1 MKIAV
6 LTLGCKVN
14 KYESESMILTLKK
27 QGHEVFSHLTF
38 ADVYIINTCAV
49 TNEAERKSRQ
59 MVSRCLALNKD
70 AKVYICGCASQNN
83 AKQFEK
89 LKNVVSVVGNANKP
103 QLVYD
108 LDATGTHIDK
118 LPTVYEDI
126 YHAYPT
132 QVRAYVKIQDG
143 CNNFCSYC
151 IIPYLRGRSRSRN
164 IVSILNE
171 IDELSNQVKE
181 VVLTGIDVSD
191 YKIDGEKAL
200 DKLVEKLA
208 PYTLKLRFRLSSLEQ
223 GVVDEKLLIA
233 LKNSNFCPHF
243 HLSLQSGC
251 DSVLKRMNR
260 KYTTRDYIKT
270 VKLIRKYFS
279 DANISTDI
287 IVGFGGETKKEFKK
301 TLKFAKKIKFANIHI
316 FPYSVREGTVAQKQH
331 YNEVDKKTKKA
342 REKILQKLNKKLNKK
357 YINKFKNKILTV
369 LIEEKIDDYYVGYT
383 ENYIRCYVKDAKVN
397 QFVKVKI
404 KGQYNDGAVTE
415 KVL

>member
-208 PYTLKLRFRLSSLEQ
+208 PYTFNLRFRLSSLEQ

-260 KYTTRDYIKT
+260 KYTTSDYIKT
-270 VKLIRKYFS
+270 VKLIRKYFP

-316 FPYSVREGTVAQKQH
+316 FPYSVRESTVAQKQH

-404 KGQYNDGAVTE
+404 KGQYNDGAVAE

>member
-83 AKQFEK
+83 ANQFEK

>member
-108 LDATGTHIDK
+108 LETTGTHIDK

-171 IDELSNQVKE
+171 IDELSHQVKE

-208 PYTLKLRFRLSSLEQ
+208 PYAFKLRFRLSSLEQ
-223 GVVDEKLLIA
+223 GVVDEKLLVA

-260 KYTTRDYIKT
+260 KYTTSDYIKT
-270 VKLIRKYFS
+270 VKLIRKYFP

-316 FPYSVREGTVAQKQH
+316 FPYSVREGNVAQKQH

-342 REKILQKLNKKLNKK
+342 REKTLQKLNKKLNKK

-404 KGQYNDGAVTE
+404 KGQYNDGAVAE